1 MTLTWVDW
9 AIAAIILISA
19 LISLARGF
27 FREVLSLVTWLA
39 AVVIAWL
46 FSGSLAIAFE
56 GYIST
61 PSLRTIA
68 AAAILFIA
76 TLLTGGLINAVIGKL
91 VEVTGLTGT
100 DRALG
105 MIFGALR
112 GVVLVTMLIGIAAY
126 MPVQQDE
133 WWRGS
138 ALIPH
143 FEMVSDWLK
152 RLAMDTLAP
161 LFGGE

>member
-9 AIAAIILISA
+9 AIVAIVIISA

-27 FREVLSLVTWLA
+27 FREVLSLVTWA
-39 AVVIAWL
+39 AAAVIAWL
-46 FSGSLAIAFE
+46 FSGSLALAFE

-61 PSLRTIA
+61 PSLRTVA
-68 AAAILFIA
+68 AAAVLFIA
-76 TLLTGGLINAVIGKL
+76 TLLTGGLINTVIGKL

-105 MIFGALR
+105 MIFGGLR
-112 GVVLVTMLIGIAAY
+112 GVLLVTMLVGIAEYA
-126 MPVQQDE
+126 PIQQDD
-133 WWRGS
+133 WWRS
-138 ALIPH
+138 SELVPH
-143 FEMVSDWLK
+143 FEIVSDWIK

-161 LFGGE
+161 LFTR